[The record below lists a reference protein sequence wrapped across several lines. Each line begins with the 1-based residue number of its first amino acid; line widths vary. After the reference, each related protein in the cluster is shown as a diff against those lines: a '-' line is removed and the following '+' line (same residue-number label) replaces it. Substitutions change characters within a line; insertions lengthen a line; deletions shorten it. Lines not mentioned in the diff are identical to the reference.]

1 MKTLSVK
8 VTETIDA
15 RLAAL
20 ARRRK
25 TKRSVI
31 VRQAL
36 ARYLTSQE
44 PTSGDSFLELA
55 RDLVGCVSGPADLS
69 VAKRHLKGYGR

>member
-8 VTETIDA
+8 VPETLDA

-25 TKRSVI
+25 TSRSQI

-36 ARYLTSQE
+36 TRYLSSQE
-44 PTSGDSFLELA
+44 PSSTDSFLDLA
-55 RDLVGCVSGPADLS
+55 RDLVGCGSGPPDLS
-69 VAKRHLKGYGR
+69 TAKKHLTGYAR

>member
-8 VTETIDA
+8 VPEALDA
-15 RLAAL
+15 RLGAV

-36 ARYLTSQE
+36 ARYLSSPE
-44 PTSGDSFLELA
+44 PSSGDSFLELA
-55 RDLVGCVSGPADLS
+55 RDLVGS
-69 VAKRHLKGYGR
+69 

>member
-8 VTETIDA
+8 VTETLDT

-20 ARRRK
+20 ARRWK

-36 ARYLTSQE
+36 ARYLSSPE

-55 RDLVGCVSGPADLS
+55 RDLVGCVSGPSDLS
-69 VAKRHLKGYGR
+69 VARKHLKGYGR